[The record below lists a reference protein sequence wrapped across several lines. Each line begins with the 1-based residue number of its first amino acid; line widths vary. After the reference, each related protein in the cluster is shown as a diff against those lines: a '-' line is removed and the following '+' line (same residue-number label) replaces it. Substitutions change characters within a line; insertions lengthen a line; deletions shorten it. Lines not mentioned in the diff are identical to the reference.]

1 MPFSTLANI
10 KGSLP
15 TKTTTPDWLR
25 WRTKTDSADFLVL
38 GGQNREKKFFQKVR
52 YLVVIY
58 TPKEAHSQIF
68 VTGGEVFA
76 REMLAKKVFW
86 GGQLV

>member
-1 MPFSTLANI
+1 VQIFWFWGVKI
-10 KGSLP
+10 
-15 TKTTTPDWLR
+15 
-25 WRTKTDSADFLVL
+25 V
-38 GGQNREKKFFQKVR
+38 KKRFFQKVR